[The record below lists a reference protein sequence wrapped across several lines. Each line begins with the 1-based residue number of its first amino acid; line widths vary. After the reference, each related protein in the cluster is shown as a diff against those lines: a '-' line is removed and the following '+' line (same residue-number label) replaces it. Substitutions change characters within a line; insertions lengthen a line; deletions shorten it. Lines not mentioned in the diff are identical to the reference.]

1 MGDITPDTVEAPV
14 KTKAK
19 RVLSDEQKAKMLEGR
34 RKAAEIKK
42 AQKAILKNEK
52 IKEKENDK
60 KQKVKNKELEL
71 QAIQQQKDRIE
82 VLNISKK
89 KKSEMRGRLRFCKNN
104 PELIGEVEE
113 MIQAIENKNNE
124 KKNIDLEIKEIQL
137 EINDKKQELTEDE
150 ENEVYK
156 KVWDKE
162 AKRIELT
169 IPEES
174 RSIFRAETEKFDFNL
189 SLSDNI
195 NKMIKNVEAKIQSN
209 TAIVSAVNAEINETE
224 DVINR
229 NKELIQEKE
238 KQDRNKR
245 INSKLQMLYS
255 LR

>member
-19 RVLSDEQKAKMLEGR
+19 RVLSDE
-34 RKAAEIKK
+34 
-42 AQKAILKNEK
+42 QKAILKNEK